1 MSDEIALGYLGSP
14 REPSWFFF
22 RSTGEHSGNT
32 GSLSKA
38 FQKFLVEGHKF
49 SKSYYG
55 RRLER
60 SKLVAG
66 KSLIKW
72 SEE

>member
-14 REPSWFFF
+14 MEPSWFFF
-22 RSTGEHSGNT
+22 RSTGEHSGNND
-32 GSLSKA
+32 SLSKA
-38 FQKFLVEGHKF
+38 FQRFLVEGQKYR
-49 SKSYYG
+49 KGYYG
-55 RRLER
+55 ERLDN

>member
-22 RSTGEHSGNT
+22 RSTGEHSGNN
-32 GSLSKA
+32 GSLLKA
-38 FQKFLVEGHKF
+38 FQKFIVEGQKLR
-49 SKSYYG
+49 KDYYG
-55 RRLER
+55 HRLEG

>member
-14 REPSWFFF
+14 MEPCWFFF
-22 RSTGEHSGNT
+22 RSTGEHSGNND
-32 GSLSKA
+32 SLSKA
-38 FQKFLVEGHKF
+38 FQRFLVEGQKNR
-49 SKSYYG
+49 KGYYG
-55 RRLER
+55 ERLDN

>member
-14 REPSWFFF
+14 MEPSWFFF
-22 RSTGEHSGNT
+22 RSTGEHSGNND
-32 GSLSKA
+32 SLSVA
-38 FQKFLVEGHKF
+38 FQRFLVEGQKYR
-49 SKSYYG
+49 KDYYG
-55 RRLER
+55 SRLER

-72 SEE
+72 S

>member
-14 REPSWFFF
+14 MEPSWFFF
-22 RSTGEHSGNT
+22 RSTGEHSGNND
-32 GSLSKA
+32 SLSKA
-38 FQKFLVEGHKF
+38 FQRFLVEGQKYR
-49 SKSYYG
+49 KGYYEE
-55 RRLER
+55 RLDN